1 MPSPRS
7 NLGHLFRV
15 WRSLGRASL
24 MADITFRFN
33 FLLGVVR
40 QLLWLGVFLLM
51 IEVMFRNTSSLAG
64 WEKSEVFIIL
74 ALSRLIE
81 GAMHMFIVPNL
92 IHLVFEAVPNGTFDF
107 YLTKPLPLQFYT
119 AFRQP
124 STESIGNVAA
134 GIILLAYAL
143 SQPTID
149 LNALEW
155 LLFGTLIAISFIIYY
170 NLLFLTA
177 VLVFFLERFQ
187 GIWGFW
193 SIFSE
198 PLTVPFDVFPRA
210 PRLAM
215 TYLLPL
221 AFIVF
226 VPAQAATGKISWQ
239 SVPIATAA
247 AVIIT
252 LITNI
257 VWRAGLRRYS
267 SASS

>member
-1 MPSPRS
+1 MPSPHN
-7 NLGHLFRV
+7 NLRRIIRV
-15 WRSLGRASL
+15 WASLARASV

-33 FLLGVVR
+33 FFLGIVR
-40 QLLWLGVFLLM
+40 QGLWLLVFVLM
-51 IEVMFRNTSSLAG
+51 IDVIFRNTASLAG
-64 WEKSEVFIIL
+64 WEKSEVLIIL
-74 ALSRLIE
+74 ALSRFIE
-81 GAMHMFIVPNL
+81 GSMHMFVVPNL
-92 IHLVFEAVPNGTFDF
+92 INLVFEAVPNGTFDF

-134 GIILLAYAL
+134 GIILLTYAVSL
-143 SQPTID
+143 PEISVTASQ
-149 LNALEW
+149 W
-155 LLFGTLIAISFIIYY
+155 LLFGILIALSIIIYY

-177 VLVFFLERFQ
+177 ACVFFLERFQ

-198 PLTVPFDVFPRA
+198 PLTVPFDIFPRT

-215 TYLLPL
+215 TYLIPL

-239 SVPIATAA
+239 YVPTAVGA
-247 AVIIT
+247 AIIMI